1 VLFATAYISSETIL
15 LLIPEIVLIAAAT
28 WIFIAGAFPA
38 TQRGTS
44 WFAIGALLIAGV
56 CLARQDAAW
65 EIFSTTF
72 VARSVGPLSV
82 DHFGHLVR
90 WIVLALGLLLLLLSW
105 RHREQESTEYTGA
118 LLCALAGLMIVAA
131 ANELVLLFLGLELL
145 SIPTYVLLFL
155 ARRDG
160 SAQEAG
166 AKYFFL
172 SILASAVLL
181 YGFSFLYGA
190 AGSTRLSDLRD
201 AIWSDPVAPA
211 VQMAV
216 RIGALL
222 TFLGLAFRLTVV
234 PFHFYAPDVYQ
245 GTSHPLAGFLATL
258 PKVAGVAAIVR
269 IFVILLPNQ
278 ELQTLTWQICLGL
291 ALVTMTLGNV
301 LALWQDNL
309 RRLMAYSSIAH
320 GGYLLVG
327 LAVGFAART
336 EAISGFEPGHQLMDG
351 FSATLLYL
359 VVYAIA
365 TLGIFSA
372 AAYLGRRKHEVQRVE
387 ELSGLYRAHP
397 AMAAALA
404 ICLFSLT
411 GLPPLAGFWGKFA
424 IFGGAISIDLPSRLE
439 PQAAATIHYWFVAAA
454 IVGMLNAAISA
465 AYYLRIIA
473 IMYFRPQLKKLA
485 GQGTVGA
492 YTCAACCAA
501 LVVGIGLLPGRLFD
515 TVRPIGPSVR
525 QAARSENAGPD
536 VKAVSTTAG
545 DRPRG

>member
-1 VLFATAYISSETIL
+1 MLFATAYISSETIL